1 MKSHINVHWGNGL
14 MSYRRKL
21 SVNQVK
27 HSQSWH
33 ERKPSTHSLVQFT
46 WRWLLLCC
54 VPWCWLIYT
63 HQTLEPTLLASTK
76 ILLRLKTSPTDFF
89 CKSSLICRMQS
100 GIYFP
105 ITVKPSS
112 LLNSVWLKETPSSE
126 LRKFEMLIWVLQ
138 LLELLL
144 WTPSWLS

>member
-1 MKSHINVHWGNGL
+1 MKSHINIHWGNTL
-14 MSYRRKL
+14 MSYRRKI

-27 HSQSWH
+27 YSQSGH
-33 ERKPSTHSLVQFT
+33 KREHSTHSLVQFT
-46 WRWLLLCC
+46 WHWLLLCC
-54 VPWCWLIYT
+54 VPWCQLTYT
-63 HQTLEPTLLASTK
+63 HQTLEPNLLPSMK
-76 ILLRLKTSPTDFF
+76 ILLRLKTSPNDFF

-105 ITVKPSS
+105 ITIKLSS

-126 LRKFEMLIWVLQ
+126 LGKFETLIWLLQ

-144 WTPSWLS
+144 WTPSWVS